1 MSGARILS
9 MLVYMVFL
17 LWCAGL
23 ETLLGDTLGAWTPAL
38 SLVLACAVIARAE
51 DEDLWWLVPLTAIAR
66 APFAPD
72 EPSVLVG
79 GTFLALWVALLV
91 RRVLDAAGVLGR
103 ATTAFVC
110 VASALLWSTVS
121 GALRAAD
128 GDGTDSGLSM
138 GVYATVVSAGLSSA
152 LLAAVLGGVLQSL
165 PGLAA
170 LRRRAW

>member
-1 MSGARILS
+1 MSGPRLLS
-9 MLVYMVFL
+9 MLLYMVFL

-23 ETLLGDTLGAWTPAL
+23 ESLLSDSMEAWTPSL
-38 SLVLACAVIARAE
+38 SLVLACAVSARAE

-79 GTFLALWVALLV
+79 GTFLALWVALMV

-103 ATTAFVC
+103 ATTAFLC
-110 VASALLWSTVS
+110 VASALLWSTLSAGLRVAEGDAAAAGWS
-121 GALRAAD
+121 MSVYGA
-128 GDGTDSGLSM
+128 
-138 GVYATVVSAGLSSA
+138 VVSAGLSSA
-152 LLAAVLGGVLQSL
+152 VLAALLGGALQSL